1 MCNAQ
6 RSLCCRTDC
15 CKREDHTMLYRC
27 TSLARRSRAA
37 LQHQGQGQHGGRGSE
52 KTSSVIHRHSRQAW
66 VAAAT
71 AALQQLLI
79 HVLECTRVAQRK
91 GGVETPKSRAS
102 IAPEQTSEHSPR
114 VQHLV
119 DLTTRQSGRKDTRTG
134 TYPTRFSLQAK
145 SIRKTDADRIY
156 NTHRH
161 GKVPA
166 PPEICEKS
174 RKKKKSDHREGL
186 CDNQKKKKHPI
197 ERASDR
203 IRLLCRGLPSG
214 KIGGV
219 SHMEGRTC
227 CTDQIEYGE
236 IHLNKIKSNNKNR
249 SAERHVEVPHASVR
263 SCQFVNSQVWKQAP
277 EPRARSATYLAMPRR
292 QRGGV

>member
-1 MCNAQ
+1 MKSDKGRCGILSGSTGTVELNKNAATRAFNLLQHTQ
-6 RSLCCRTDC
+6 RAWYLGCGSIRPCRVNSVRQEWARTQDDSLTRSPSPCEGRALRHRIGKGAFGKAINRHRTCAMRSDLC
-15 CKREDHTMLYRC
+15 AVGLTVVSGKNHTMLYRC

-66 VAAAT
+66 AA

-174 RKKKKSDHREGL
+174 RKKKK
-186 CDNQKKKKHPI
+186 KKRP
-197 ERASDR
+197 
-203 IRLLCRGLPSG
+203 P
-214 KIGGV
+214 
-219 SHMEGRTC
+219 GR
-227 CTDQIEYGE
+227 
-236 IHLNKIKSNNKNR
+236 
-249 SAERHVEVPHASVR
+249 
-263 SCQFVNSQVWKQAP
+263 F
-277 EPRARSATYLAMPRR
+277 M
-292 QRGGV
+292 

>member
-66 VAAAT
+66 AA

-102 IAPEQTSEHSPR
+102 IAPEQSSEHSPR

-174 RKKKKSDHREGL
+174 RKKKKKSDHREGL
-186 CDNQKKKKHPI
+186 CDNQKKKKTPHRTSERSDPAPLS
-197 ERASDR
+197 RAS
-203 IRLLCRGLPSG
+203 IRQNRRRLA
-214 KIGGV
+214 
-219 SHMEGRTC
+219 HGRTNLL
-227 CTDQIEYGE
+227 YRP
-236 IHLNKIKSNNKNR
+236 NR
-249 SAERHVEVPHASVR
+249 VR
-263 SCQFVNSQVWKQAP
+263 GNPFK
-277 EPRARSATYLAMPRR
+277 
-292 QRGGV
+292 

>member
-1 MCNAQ
+1 
-6 RSLCCRTDC
+6 
-15 CKREDHTMLYRC
+15 MLYRC

-66 VAAAT
+66 AA

-174 RKKKKSDHREGL
+174 RKKKKKSDHREGL
-186 CDNQKKKKHPI
+186 CDNQKKKKNTPSN
-197 ERASDR
+197 ERA
-203 IRLLCRGLPSG
+203 IGSG
-214 KIGGV
+214 SFV
-219 SHMEGRTC
+219 EGFHPAKSAASRTWKDEPAVP
-227 CTDQIEYGE
+227 T
-236 IHLNKIKSNNKNR
+236 KSSTGK
-249 SAERHVEVPHASVR
+249 SI
-263 SCQFVNSQVWKQAP
+263 
-277 EPRARSATYLAMPRR
+277 
-292 QRGGV
+292 